1 MLSLRQFD
9 HDMAYATNPGVTT
22 GIRESDMVLE
32 FGAQSSAT
40 LPPFLASFAHPVHVD
55 SGLSEVE
62 ADELEGGAC
71 SATDPPTGEPPVR
84 CSYH

>member
-9 HDMAYATNPGVTT
+9 HDMASATNSVVTT
-22 GIRESDMVLE
+22 GAREPDMVLE

-40 LPPFLASFAHPVHVD
+40 LPSFLASFAHPVHVA

-62 ADELEGGAC
+62 TDELEGGAC
-71 SATDPPTGEPPVR
+71 SATDPPTGEPAVR